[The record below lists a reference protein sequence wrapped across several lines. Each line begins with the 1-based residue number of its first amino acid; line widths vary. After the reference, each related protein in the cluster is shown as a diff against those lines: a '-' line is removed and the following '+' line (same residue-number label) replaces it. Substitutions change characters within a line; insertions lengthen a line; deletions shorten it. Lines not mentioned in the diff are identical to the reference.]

1 MKRFIIPIIALVVI
15 CIGSLTAF
23 FIVQN
28 KQNEIAHES
37 KLREDDYALFTFN
50 SESINK
56 VTFEFDGQTYVAELD
71 SADSEWHFTS
81 DTEFEVR
88 HSYVQNVCTY
98 MCNLTAVKDYGE
110 ANEENKKAYSL
121 DNPVVITAS
130 NGSDE
135 YKIYVGGS
143 SPTGEFYYVMTG
155 NRDKIYAI
163 DSLYGTVL
171 RTTRDLLKDRYLIPY
186 SDAEIANIKIRTT
199 NDETL
204 EFSSNPED
212 GTWLIP
218 DKFNGLTVSNTS
230 VSSMVTVMIRLEA
243 QNFFEENLTDYSL
256 YGFDNPDGELTV
268 TGKDGTSV
276 KRLFSYNGEKNP
288 ENIYVLFE
296 ESGQVASYN
305 AFDCDFIEDTY
316 IEFLLEYFC
325 NFNRSTTTGFDFTF
339 GDASESFTFDSETDT
354 VKRGDVSVNEK
365 GDTAF
370 TAFEHFFDS
379 LCYMEIVKLD
389 VEASPDTSADAV
401 LSVNFHK
408 TDGTDMLVELY
419 EADDKFLY
427 VAINGE
433 YSGALLD
440 KTHVF
445 GINSVD
451 SFYTAFTEAMA

>member
-1 MKRFIIPIIALVVI
+1 MKRFIIPIVALVVI

-28 KQNEIAHES
+28 KQSELAYES
-37 KLREDDYALFTFN
+37 KLREEEYALFSFN

-56 VTFEFDGQTYVAELD
+56 VTFELDGDTYVAELD
-71 SADSEWHFTS
+71 NSDDRWHFTS
-81 DTEFEVR
+81 DVEFKAR

-98 MCNLTAVKDYGE
+98 MCNLSAVKDYGT
-110 ANEENKKAYSL
+110 ATEESKKAYSL
-121 DNPVVITAS
+121 ENPVVITAS
-130 NGSDE
+130 DGSND

-143 SPTGEFYYVMTG
+143 SPTGDYYYVMTE

-163 DSLYGTVL
+163 ESLYGTVL

-186 SDAEIANIKIRTT
+186 SDSEIENIKIRTT
-199 NDETL
+199 NDEIL
-204 EFSSNPED
+204 EFSVNPEND
-212 GTWLIP
+212 TWLIP
-218 DKFNGLTVSNTS
+218 DKFSGLTVSNTS
-230 VSSMVTVMIRLEA
+230 VSSMVTVMMRLEA

-276 KRLFSYNGEKNP
+276 KRLFSYNGDPAAEYV
-288 ENIYVLFE
+288 YVLFE
-296 ESGQVASYN
+296 ESGQVAAFN
-305 AFDCDFIEDTY
+305 AYDSDFIEDTY

-339 GDASESFTFDSETDT
+339 GDAVESFTFDSETDT
-354 VKRGDVSVNEK
+354 VNRGDVSVNDK
-365 GDTAF
+365 GDAAF

-379 LCYMEIVKLD
+379 LCYMDIVKLD
-389 VEASPDTSADAV
+389 EKASPDTSNGSV

-419 EADDKFLY
+419 EADDEFFY
-427 VAINGE
+427 IFINGE
-433 YSGALLD
+433 YSGALID
-440 KTHVF
+440 RGHIY
-445 GINSVD
+445 GINSVE
-451 SFYTAFTEAMA
+451 SFYKAFTEAMA